1 MAITTA
7 SQTHG
12 RGTNKRTWIGKR
24 GNVFLTVAVPSDDIH
39 VPVSLLP
46 LQIGVILAQN
56 INDILYN
63 TTHPAKIT
71 LKWPNDVLINDKKV
85 AGVLIESEKDYDGNY
100 YFLIGIGINYKFAPK
115 VQSIGPERGRV
126 ATCICDYLEEKDV
139 KDEITNHTGS
149 DASEDGVEES
159 KALGIKVA
167 KDIQEWMELQKI
179 WDGAAEDVVTKWENW
194 AEFGQKLM
202 LRDTTMDNETVVIP
216 LRVEKDGRLRVKG
229 QDGRER
235 LLCFDYLF

>member
-1 MAITTA
+1 M
-7 SQTHG
+7 
-12 RGTNKRTWIGKR
+12 
-24 GNVFLTVAVPSDDIH
+24 PSDDIQ

-56 INDILYN
+56 INDIILHN
-63 TTHPAKIT
+63 ATHPAKIT

-85 AGVLIESEKDYDGNY
+85 AGVLIESDKDHDGNY

-115 VQSIGPERGRV
+115 VQSTGPERGRE
-126 ATCICDYLEEKDV
+126 ATCICDYLEEDAKDDWIV
-139 KDEITNHTGS
+139 NHNDKNNTI
-149 DASEDGVEES
+149 EDGVEES

-167 KDIQEWMELQKI
+167 KDIQEWMELQKV
-179 WDGAAEDVVTKWENW
+179 WDGATEDVVTKWEKW
-194 AEFGQKLM
+194 AEFGQKLK
-202 LRDTTMDNETVVIP
+202 LRDTTVLENETVVIP

-229 QDGRER
+229 EDGRER